1 MLKKIIIPA
10 LLSLS
15 FSVQANVD
23 SVFGISFDK
32 SLPSSKIISKVKGKN
47 FYDVLIPKNEYFNEA
62 IVYTDTNRA
71 PLLVKLKNEDLSKEE
86 ANSNFLK
93 MTTILTNKYGSS
105 EEFAETA
112 EGNDSYFSFSVFGV
126 DITLNIEKTSK
137 TTGYE
142 QESNDTFG
150 TVLSYSKINKTNV
163 KPSDSDIVLINM
175 L

>member
-23 SVFGISFDK
+23 SVFGISFDE
-32 SLPSSKIISKVKGKN
+32 SLPSAKIISKVKGKN

-71 PLLVKLKNEDLSKEE
+71 PLLVKLKNEDLSKEQ

-93 MTTILTNKYGSS
+93 MTTILTKKYGNS

-137 TTGYE
+137 TIGDE
-142 QESNDTFG
+142 QKSNDTFG
-150 TVLSYSKINKTNV
+150 TVLSYSKINENTV
-163 KPSDSDIVLINM
+163 KPSDSDLVLINM